1 MSDHVTLDANALRGF
16 LEDILEAAGM
26 RPEPA
31 AIVAD
36 TLIYADLRGV
46 ASHGV
51 ARLSSYL
58 DRIRAGVMELDPPM
72 RLTRE
77 APASGLLDAGNG
89 FGQIA
94 GVTAMDIAIE
104 KARSGG
110 SAVIGVANSNHF
122 GVAAYF
128 AEQATRAGMVGIVLT
143 NSSPAMTAYNTS
155 TPLVGTNPIAIGV
168 PAGMQRPIVLDM
180 STSVVARGK
189 IRLASLTGQSIPLG
203 WAYDEN
209 GLPTE
214 DPHSALKGSL
224 APIGGPKGA
233 GLSLI
238 IDLLAGV
245 LTGTGL
251 TGEVKNIT
259 DISGPSRTGH
269 LMIAFD
275 VARFIPLEIFNANV
289 DGVIAKIKAMPSA
302 DGGPVYLPG
311 ELEAIGSE
319 ERARDGIKV
328 QHDILR
334 ILRDLGDEY
343 LGESRLSEM

>member
-1 MSDHVTLDANALRGF
+1 MSDPVILDAKALRGF
-16 LEDILEAAGM
+16 VEDVLKAAGM

-51 ARLSSYL
+51 ARLRSYL

-72 RLTRE
+72 KLTSE

-104 KARSGG
+104 KAKSAG
-110 SAVIGVANSNHF
+110 SAVIGIANSNHF

-128 AEQATRAGMVGIVLT
+128 VERATRADMVGIVLT
-143 NSSPAMTAYNTS
+143 NSSPAMTAYNTRI
-155 TPLVGTNPIAIGV
+155 PLIGTNPIAFGV
-168 PAGMQRPIVLDM
+168 PAGNARPIILDM

-189 IRLASLTGQSIPLG
+189 IRLASLTGKPIPPG
-203 WAYDEN
+203 WAYDEQ
-209 GLPTE
+209 GRPTE
-214 DPHSALKGSL
+214 DAHAALKGSL

-238 IDLLAGV
+238 IDLLTGV

-251 TGEVKNIT
+251 TGDVRNIT

-275 VARFIPLEIFNANV
+275 VGRFIPPELFRTNV
-289 DGVIAKIKAMPSA
+289 DRVIANIKAMPSA
-302 DGGPVYLPG
+302 DGGPVYMPG
-311 ELEAIGSE
+311 EIEAIGAE
-319 ERARDGIKV
+319 KRTRDGIGV
-328 QHDILR
+328 PPDILR

-343 LGESRLSEM
+343 LGNVTF

>member
-1 MSDHVTLDANALRGF
+1 MSDHVNLDAQALRGF
-16 LEDILEAAGM
+16 VEDVLKAAGM
-26 RPEPA
+26 RPKPA

-58 DRIRAGVMELDPPM
+58 ARIRAGVMELDPQM
-72 RLTRE
+72 RLTRD

-94 GVTAMDIAIE
+94 GVTAMDIAIA
-104 KARSGG
+104 KAKSAGG
-110 SAVIGVANSNHF
+110 AVVAVANSNHF

-143 NSSPAMTAYNTS
+143 NSSPAMTPYNTRV
-155 TPLVGTNPIAIGV
+155 PLIGTNPIAFGL
-168 PAGMQRPIVLDM
+168 PTATQRPIILDM

-189 IRLASLTGQSIPLG
+189 IRLASLIGNSIPLG
-203 WAYDEN
+203 WAYDHR
-209 GLPTE
+209 GVPTE
-214 DPHSALKGSL
+214 DPHAALKGSL

-245 LTGTGL
+245 LTGTAL

-269 LMIAFD
+269 LMIAID
-275 VARFIPLEIFNANV
+275 VGSFIPLEAFGANV
-289 DGVIAKIKAMPSA
+289 DKVITNIKALPST
-302 DGGPVYLPG
+302 DGGPVFMPG
-311 ELEAIGSE
+311 EMEAISAE
-319 ERARDGIKV
+319 TRTCEGISLP
-328 QHDILR
+328 QDILHT
-334 ILRDLGDEY
+334 LRTLGNEF
-343 LGESRLSEM
+343 LGSPAL